1 MELNYIKEHTSCVNY
16 KTEEDAGFAL
26 KEAASGEHFDNRQ
39 QKIKANHLI
48 FILSGE
54 VSITKDSKEET
65 RVRAGE
71 FIFIPLSSHYTGT
84 VIQPGTYISLSFFH
98 DAISLCDKHMLSSYL
113 DEVQHTPL
121 CFEPLSVRAPLDMF
135 LHLLESYLQAGVNCK
150 HLHELKERELFII
163 FRTAYTKSEIIQLL
177 YPIMGIEIDFKAA
190 VLKHKD
196 RVRSKQE
203 LAELLGMSGSELHRK
218 FTQEFGET
226 VQSWLQKQKKQGNTI
241 PTQLRFH
248 LYKRGGIRVGLQLR
262 SRFQQVLQ
270 EQFRLLAQRI
280 KAGNQKK
287 AAKIGIDIQRFA
299 ILDNR
304 LVNLDN

>member
-39 QKIKANHLI
+39 QEIKANHLI

-113 DEVQHTPL
+113 DEVQNTPL

-177 YPIMGIEIDFKAA
+177 YPIMGIEVDFKAA

-226 VQSWLQKQKKQGNTI
+226 VQSWLQKQKNKEILSRLNYDFISIKEVAYELGFTSAAGFNKYCKNNFGCS
-241 PTQLRFH
+241 PSELR
-248 LYKRGGIRVGLQLR
+248 
-262 SRFQQVLQ
+262 Q
-270 EQFRLLAQRI
+270 EI
-280 KAGNQKK
+280 KKNSKNK
-287 AAKIGIDIQRFA
+287 H
-299 ILDNR
+299 
-304 LVNLDN
+304 

>member
-39 QKIKANHLI
+39 QEIKANHLI

-113 DEVQHTPL
+113 DEVQNTPL
-121 CFEPLSVRAPLDMF
+121 CFEPLSVRAPLDTF

-177 YPIMGIEIDFKAA
+177 YPIMGIEVDFKAA
-190 VLKHKD
+190 VLKHKA

-203 LAELLGMSGSELHRK
+203 LAELLGMSGSPQVHARVWRNRSILAS
-218 FTQEFGET
+218 ET
-226 VQSWLQKQKKQGNTI
+226 KKQGNTI

-248 LYKRGGIRVGLQLR
+248 LYKRGGIRVGLHFR
-262 SRFQQVLQ
+262 SWFQQVLQ

-287 AAKIGIDIQRFA
+287 QQK
-299 ILDNR
+299 
-304 LVNLDN
+304 

>member
-48 FILSGE
+48 FILSDE

-121 CFEPLSVRAPLDMF
+121 CFEPLSVRAPLDTF

-163 FRTAYTKSEIIQLL
+163 FRTAYTKSEIF
-177 YPIMGIEIDFKAA
+177 EIK
-190 VLKHKD
+190 
-196 RVRSKQE
+196 
-203 LAELLGMSGSELHRK
+203 
-218 FTQEFGET
+218 
-226 VQSWLQKQKKQGNTI
+226 
-241 PTQLRFH
+241 
-248 LYKRGGIRVGLQLR
+248 
-262 SRFQQVLQ
+262 
-270 EQFRLLAQRI
+270 
-280 KAGNQKK
+280 
-287 AAKIGIDIQRFA
+287 
-299 ILDNR
+299 
-304 LVNLDN
+304 

>member
-26 KEAASGEHFDNRQ
+26 KEAALGEHFDNRQ
-39 QKIKANHLI
+39 QEIKANHLI

-98 DAISLCDKHMLSSYL
+98 DTISLCDKHMLSSYL
-113 DEVQHTPL
+113 DKAQHTPL

-177 YPIMGIEIDFKAA
+177 YPIMGIEVDFKAA
-190 VLKHKD
+190 VLQHKD

-226 VQSWLQKQKKQGNTI
+226 VQSWLQKQKNKEILSRLNYDFISIKEVAYELGFGSAAGFNKYCKNNFGCS
-241 PTQLRFH
+241 PSELR
-248 LYKRGGIRVGLQLR
+248 
-262 SRFQQVLQ
+262 Q
-270 EQFRLLAQRI
+270 EI
-280 KAGNQKK
+280 KKSSK
-287 AAKIGIDIQRFA
+287 
-299 ILDNR
+299 NR
-304 LVNLDN
+304 Y

>member
-1 MELNYIKEHTSCVNY
+1 MKLNYIKEHTSCVNY

-113 DEVQHTPL
+113 DEVQNTPL
-121 CFEPLSVRAPLDMF
+121 CFEPLSVRAPLDTF

-177 YPIMGIEIDFKAA
+177 YPYNGNRGRLQGSRSQTQRPGAQQTRAGRIVGHERFRASPQVHA
-190 VLKHKD
+190 
-196 RVRSKQE
+196 RVWRNRSI
-203 LAELLGMSGSELHRK
+203 LASE
-218 FTQEFGET
+218 T
-226 VQSWLQKQKKQGNTI
+226 KKQGNTI

-248 LYKRGGIRVGLQLR
+248 LYKRGGIRVGLHLR

-270 EQFRLLAQRI
+270 EQFRLLTQRI
-280 KAGNQKK
+280 KAGN
-287 AAKIGIDIQRFA
+287 
-299 ILDNR
+299 
-304 LVNLDN
+304 

>member
-26 KEAASGEHFDNRQ
+26 KEAAAGEHFDNRQ
-39 QKIKANHLI
+39 QEIKANHLI

-98 DAISLCDKHMLSSYL
+98 DTISLCDKHMLSSYL
-113 DEVQHTPL
+113 DKVQTTPL

-177 YPIMGIEIDFKAA
+177 YPIMGIEVDFKAA

-226 VQSWLQKQKKQGNTI
+226 VQSWLQKQKNKEILSRLNYDFISIKEVAYELGFGSAAGFNKYCKNNFGCSPSELRQEIKKKQ
-241 PTQLRFH
+241 
-248 LYKRGGIRVGLQLR
+248 
-262 SRFQQVLQ
+262 
-270 EQFRLLAQRI
+270 
-280 KAGNQKK
+280 QK
-287 AAKIGIDIQRFA
+287 
-299 ILDNR
+299 
-304 LVNLDN
+304 

>member
-26 KEAASGEHFDNRQ
+26 KEAALGEHFDNRQ
-39 QKIKANHLI
+39 QEIKANHLI

-98 DAISLCDKHMLSSYL
+98 DTISLCDKHMLSSYL
-113 DEVQHTPL
+113 DKAQHTPL

-177 YPIMGIEIDFKAA
+177 YPIMGIEVDFKAA

-203 LAELLGMSGSELHRK
+203 LAELLGMSGFELHRK

-226 VQSWLQKQKKQGNTI
+226 VQSWLQKQKNKEILSRLNYDFISIKEVAYELGFGSAAGFNKYCKNNFGCSPSELRQEIKKKQ
-241 PTQLRFH
+241 
-248 LYKRGGIRVGLQLR
+248 
-262 SRFQQVLQ
+262 
-270 EQFRLLAQRI
+270 
-280 KAGNQKK
+280 QK
-287 AAKIGIDIQRFA
+287 
-299 ILDNR
+299 
-304 LVNLDN
+304 

>member
-26 KEAASGEHFDNRQ
+26 KEAALGEHFDNRQ
-39 QKIKANHLI
+39 QEIKANHLI

-54 VSITKDSKEET
+54 VSITKDSKEKT

-98 DAISLCDKHMLSSYL
+98 DTISLCDKHMLSSYL
-113 DEVQHTPL
+113 DKAQHTPL

-177 YPIMGIEIDFKAA
+177 YPIMGIEVDFKAA
-190 VLKHKD
+190 VLQHKD

-226 VQSWLQKQKKQGNTI
+226 VQSWLQKQKNKEILSRLNYDFISIKEVAYELGFGSAAGFNKYCKNNFGCSPSELRQEIKKKQ
-241 PTQLRFH
+241 
-248 LYKRGGIRVGLQLR
+248 
-262 SRFQQVLQ
+262 
-270 EQFRLLAQRI
+270 
-280 KAGNQKK
+280 QK
-287 AAKIGIDIQRFA
+287 
-299 ILDNR
+299 
-304 LVNLDN
+304 